1 MCIIRALFVSSLL
14 RHFLPQVTELIS
26 YVERLYFWILQA
38 KNAHIKIIR
47 VGELVNL
54 RPAAQLHGLLS
65 AFLSAYVRI
74 DSTPYQYHVWSA
86 VKWTSLLY
94 PELSF
99 CLVLFLYFFAF
110 CYFIKSSISVIPS
123 DLLKVSGRRI
133 TYMLLS

>member
-26 YVERLYFWILQA
+26 CVERLYFWILQA

-54 RPAAQLHGLLS
+54 RPAAQLHGLFS

-74 DSTPYQYHVWSA
+74 DSTPYQYHV
-86 VKWTSLLY
+86 
-94 PELSF
+94 
-99 CLVLFLYFFAF
+99 
-110 CYFIKSSISVIPS
+110 
-123 DLLKVSGRRI
+123 
-133 TYMLLS
+133 